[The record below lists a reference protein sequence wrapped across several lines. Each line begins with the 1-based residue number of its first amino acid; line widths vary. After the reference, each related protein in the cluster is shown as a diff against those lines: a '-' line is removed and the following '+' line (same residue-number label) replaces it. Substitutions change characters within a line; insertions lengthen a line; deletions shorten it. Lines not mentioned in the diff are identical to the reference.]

1 MNVQNELYIEYSHVG
16 VRILGVVIPR
26 PERISPSQWLEI
38 WDSVSR
44 LTYDQNQSEIPSK
57 YTENEG

>member
-16 VRILGVVIPR
+16 VRILDVVIPR